1 MWLKL
6 VSEMLSTYCM
16 YMNFDA
22 NSLLPNS
29 PYSFYVVAGLHDLHN
44 LGFAHRDVKPDNVLI
59 ARSGHI
65 KLVDF
70 GSASRLDKEGN
81 VVSTCIYVH
90 ISHYSVWIIIH
101 MYIYG

>member
-59 ARSGHI
+59 ARSGPSSWLTLAQHQD
-65 KLVDF
+65 LTRR
-70 GSASRLDKEGN
+70 AM
-81 VVSTCIYVH
+81 
-90 ISHYSVWIIIH
+90 W
-101 MYIYG
+101 